1 MRYQHQDSYRVSD
14 VQCVASVSAGR
25 MEDEE
30 ANIGA
35 LGEEEGKID
44 SNDQRISIEDE
55 NAAIAGEESLAAK
68 EGNIRV
74 PSNAIPRQHSANN
87 LTEANQMTLTN
98 QSSWHIEGEA
108 WVNWEDQLRRHQ
120 QKQV

>member
-1 MRYQHQDSYRVSD
+1 
-14 VQCVASVSAGR
+14 

-35 LGEEEGKID
+35 LGEEEGKMD
-44 SNDQRISIEDE
+44 SNDQRMSIEDE
-55 NAAIAGEESLAAK
+55 NAGEQSLAAK
-68 EGNIRV
+68 EGNISV
-74 PSNAIPRQHSANN
+74 PSNAIPQRPSANN

>member
-1 MRYQHQDSYRVSD
+1 
-14 VQCVASVSAGR
+14 

-35 LGEEEGKID
+35 QGEEEGKMD
-44 SNDQRISIEDE
+44 SNDQRMSIEDE
-55 NAAIAGEESLAAK
+55 NAAITGEDSLAAK

-74 PSNAIPRQHSANN
+74 PPNAIPQRPSANN

>member
-1 MRYQHQDSYRVSD
+1 
-14 VQCVASVSAGR
+14 

-74 PSNAIPRQHSANN
+74 PSNAIPRHHSANN
-87 LTEANQMTLTN
+87 LTEANQMTLTD